1 MVPESAASPVGRPP
15 LLGARSLVLMSM
27 LACGVWA
34 YFHLDLHDAR
44 IWPAPGGWDVLSSF
58 FSRAFSPALD
68 HETAFRPTEGFLA
81 GALGATW
88 RTLLYAAAAM
98 ALSLTV
104 GVILGFFASTAW
116 WSEEL
121 QGGASAWQRVLART
135 ILPVT
140 YAVARTTI
148 AFMRSIHELLWAML
162 LLLAFPTKDI
172 TAVVAIAIPYAG
184 TLAKI
189 FSEMIDEA
197 PRGPARALQAAGASG
212 MEVFA
217 FGLLPVALPDMLAY
231 AFYRFECALR
241 SAAIL
246 GFFGFDTLGRRIKES
261 FNEAHYGETWTFL
274 YLLLVLVI
282 LFDRWSGA
290 IRKRMVAG

>member
-1 MVPESAASPVGRPP
+1 MVPESTTQIVGRPP
-15 LLGARSLVLMSM
+15 RVGPRSLVLLAM
-27 LACGVWA
+27 LACGTWA
-34 YFHLDLHDAR
+34 FFHLGLQDAR
-44 IWPAPGGWDVLSSF
+44 IWPAPGGWDVLSNF
-58 FSRAFSPALD
+58 FSQAFSPALD
-68 HETAFRPTEGFLA
+68 HETAFRPEGSFLA

-98 ALSLTV
+98 ALALIV

-116 WSEEL
+116 WAEDL
-121 QGGASAWQRVLART
+121 QGGASAWKRVLART
-135 ILPVT
+135 VLPVT
-140 YAVARTTI
+140 YVVARTTI

-197 PRGPARALQAAGASG
+197 PRAPALALQAAGANG
-212 MEVFA
+212 LQVFS

-282 LFDRWSGA
+282 LFDRWSGT
-290 IRKRMVAG
+290 IRKRMVS